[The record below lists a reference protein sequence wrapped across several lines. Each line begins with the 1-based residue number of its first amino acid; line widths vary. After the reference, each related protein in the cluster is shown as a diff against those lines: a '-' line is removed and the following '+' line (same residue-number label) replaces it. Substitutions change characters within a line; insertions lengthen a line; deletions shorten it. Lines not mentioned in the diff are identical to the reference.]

1 MRWHGG
7 GDRVDSR
14 MTIARLTAHGRP
26 KTVLVL
32 GAGLAGLAAAFRLRE
47 AGHTVTVLEAR
58 ARPGGRVE
66 TLRDGFPNGLHAE
79 AGAFF
84 IGVFHTLVRGYCR
97 DFDIALAPMPVD
109 SPGTAI
115 WYFNRARVID
125 GSQPAAAWPVILN
138 AAEQQAMSTGLGIL
152 GLWKL
157 YLLPA
162 IELVRKYPAFT
173 EVPAELRTLDQIS
186 MQQFF
191 EQGGASP
198 GAIQMM
204 RLGYFDIW
212 GDGIE
217 QVSALMLLRDLAVS
231 VLPPRVKLSAIFDA
245 AAAPAS
251 PSSPSQPQ
259 SFTMRYGND
268 SLPVALANR
277 LGGNIRYQCPVVRIE
292 AGPAGVAVSCRSAA
306 GLERLVAD
314 YAICAMPFSTLRHV
328 AIDPPMSP
336 SKMTAIAEL
345 PNTSVCRVF
354 VPVEARTW
362 SIRSGPTTVEIDT
375 ANTDLSSQW
384 FHNSTFVQPG
394 TVGIIEA
401 YAAGSRARAL
411 AALPEETRQAIAAS
425 EIAQLFPGVGA
436 PMGSGVT
443 KVWDDDPWARG
454 GYCWFRPGDMQRF
467 LPHLARAEGRVH
479 FAGDHT
485 SHSPGWMEGALESGH
500 RAAAE
505 VNAAP

>member
-1 MRWHGG
+1 
-7 GDRVDSR
+7 
-14 MTIARLTAHGRP
+14 
-26 KTVLVL
+26 VL
-32 GAGLAGLAAAFRLRE
+32 GAGLAGLAAAFRLHE
-47 AGHTVTVLEAR
+47 AGHSVTVLEAR
-58 ARPGGRVE
+58 GRPGGRVE
-66 TLRDGFPNGLHAE
+66 TLRDGLPSGLHAE

-84 IGVFHTLVRGYCR
+84 VGVFHTLVRGYCR
-97 DFDIALAPMPVD
+97 DCEIPLAPIPVD

-115 WYFNRARVID
+115 WYLNRARVTD
-125 GSQPAAAWPVILN
+125 GSQPAEAWPVILN
-138 AAEQQAMSTGLGIL
+138 PAEQQAMSTLGIL
-152 GLWKL
+152 GLWKR
-157 YLLPA
+157 YLLSA
-162 IELVRKYPAFT
+162 IELVRKYPSFT

-191 EQGGASP
+191 EQRGASP
-198 GAIQMM
+198 GAIQVL

-231 VLPPRVKLSAIFDA
+231 VLPPRVRLSAIFDA
-245 AAAPAS
+245 ASAPGA
-251 PSSPSQPQ
+251 PSSPPQPQ
-259 SFTMRYGND
+259 SFTMRHGND
-268 SLPVALANR
+268 SLPRALANR
-277 LGGNIRYQCPVVRIE
+277 LAGNIRYHCPVVRIE
-292 AGPAGVAVSCRSAA
+292 PGSTSVAVSCRSAA
-306 GLERLVAD
+306 GVERFVAD

-336 SKMTAIAEL
+336 PKMTAISEL
-345 PNTSVCRVF
+345 PNTSVCRVY

-362 SIRSGPTTVEIDT
+362 SMTSGAVATPVGIGT

-394 TVGIIEA
+394 TAGIIEA

-411 AALPEETRQAIAAS
+411 AALPDETRHAIAAS

-436 PMGSGVT
+436 AIGSGVT
-443 KVWDDDPWARG
+443 KIWDDDPWARG

-467 LPHLARAEGRVH
+467 MPHLASPEGRVH

-485 SHSPGWMEGALESGH
+485 SHSPGWMEGALDSGH